1 MRLRGKHASVL
12 QTWGGK
18 ETSGTLES
26 HVQQQSTGTEHELVK
41 CALPSSS
48 SASNKYM
55 FVTI

>member
-26 HVQQQSTGTEHELVK
+26 HVQQEPTGTEHELVNVH
-41 CALPSSS
+41 CPCLVLLQI
-48 SASNKYM
+48 N
-55 FVTI
+55 TCL